1 MIPAYYDAKGALVS
15 LGTGAGVA
23 GGPGGPVRLLASP
36 APPLPHQVLIGLSVP
51 SHSSPVTRVNLWL
64 EAISIMCTFTIYI
77 HFQQTN
83 FPSLDPQSHPYLP
96 QLHFLAGG
104 ETPWTETQTLRSL
117 PPWATTTSRSRVN
130 KELVDGEDSPA
141 TELWARLRAWSDWP
155 APQDPLLLHP

>member
-1 MIPAYYDAKGALVS
+1 MTQRVPLYLLALVLGLQEVLEALSGS
-15 LGTGAGVA
+15 LL
-23 GGPGGPVRLLASP
+23 PQLLP
-36 APPLPHQVLIGLSVP
+36 FLIRYYLVIVP

-64 EAISIMCTFTIYI
+64 AAISIYYPIMCTFTIYI

-155 APQDPLLLHP
+155 APQDPSPLHL